1 MTICGEI
8 KFEEG
13 RAAALNVMAKVYT
26 KKSRDVEELE
36 EALDTG
42 MDALKLF
49 RKLGSRKGEAVA
61 LGTISG
67 VYSGMGK
74 SPAAVK
80 HAKEAVAIFAELGD
94 VLAMAEMYVAAK
106 DGYLSKSPPDFF
118 RAEKQMLKAVAV
130 YQEAKNKSKEAAAN
144 HLLAGVA
151 IKASDFKKA
160 AEYLS
165 AAKTLYADASDFKG
179 QAAVLTTL
187 QSLYLQA
194 GMYVEAVGLG
204 QKQCEIFQD
213 AADVGGQGEA
223 MTKLAEIML
232 DNDDHANAYK
242 VATEALNL
250 LMSTGDYEKMKV
262 AKEVADEAEKAK
274 RIEEIGMALHKAGEW
289 TNIPTSLI
297 VDPGLNRRI
306 VDNYASAMRG

>member
-1 MTICGEI
+1 
-8 KFEEG
+8 
-13 RAAALNVMAKVYT
+13 
-26 KKSRDVEELE
+26 LE

-80 HAKEAVAIFAELGD
+80 HAKEALAMFAEVGD
-94 VLAMAEMYVAAK
+94 ALAMAEMYVAAK

-144 HLLAGVA
+144 HMLASVA

-165 AAKTLYADASDFKG
+165 AAKALYADASDFKG

-204 QKQCEIFQD
+204 QKQAEIFQD

-250 LMSTGDYEKMKV
+250 LMSIGDYDKMKV
-262 AKEVADEAEKAK
+262 AKDVADEAEKAK